1 MCVFFGDFNVTTP
14 QRRSSTHSLSQSHT
28 HTHTLTHMTGQQW
41 LIGQVVL
48 DIFRGLQIFFWT
60 TSGQQEFFRP
70 PGGHATSENISR
82 VLKMFRL
89 FMFVLYAGTMLQ

>member
-1 MCVFFGDFNVTTP
+1 
-14 QRRSSTHSLSQSHT
+14 
-28 HTHTLTHMTGQQW
+28 MTGQQW
-41 LIGQVVL
+41 LIGQVVP
-48 DIFRGLQIFFWT
+48 DIFRVLQIFF
-60 TSGQQEFFRP
+60 GL